1 MMMNVYRNTPLEQFA
16 GNHGLSVRALNVCRT
31 NGIVTLGDLLNCD
44 PEALPGLRNCGAKSA
59 AELFALRAKY
69 LSAPTDLFTDILCRD
84 LQQSFLRAK
93 RHLSDKQ
100 NRLIEKA
107 MGSFGVDATTTGCFV
122 ETPFL
127 FIDNVVK
134 AEPQLRTDI
143 LEAMAALFAAW
154 KTETASDT
162 ENVRLLDA
170 NINYVEQLRARYE
183 AEDIFASFP
192 PSLRSLLNRRYREK
206 FNTLSART
214 VKAMS
219 FLSEL
224 KTAIP
229 YIFGIRVLDS
239 HNLKN
244 AGARTIME
252 MHAFLNECKAKLLDI
267 FTEAKNGGKT
277 WDDRM
282 ASMFAADIAARFPF
296 LNHDEVMQVAAT
308 ERLGKSPQPLFL
320 LERYVMHSDSRPAR
334 IYAMRY
340 GIGRGG
346 KRMHCAD
353 IGRMMGLSGERVRQL
368 AATRLP
374 LPAELAQILA
384 DPLAW
389 LADKVVSEDNPAW
402 LAEIKKAG
410 LSESVSQL
418 MALAT
423 TLRPEYIL
431 VQLSPEAKTWLVN
444 RELLTGVNLMTSL
457 RLMTQTIEMRR
468 TKSETFSVAPYIF
481 MGKARDGFHADV
493 DLLHQI
499 YLECIS
505 HCNNVIVNPDGTFT
519 ATPNKLDII
528 SALEDVLEKLGK
540 SVSYSE
546 LCDAFDRSHPG
557 QLSDTRRQLRPYI
570 FRSKLIAPVGRSGR
584 YVMKHWENAF
594 SGTVV
599 QCMAME
605 LRNAGEPLSA
615 SELHK
620 RVKKFFPTTS
630 VNSINVFAYLDKG
643 RTIIM
648 LPDKRYAL
656 AGTGYDSLAGNN
668 RRCVSFDSRF
678 EALEAFVGEHRR
690 FPLLS
695 DTKHVSLRRWL
706 DNVRHGAVALTYH
719 QRARL
724 DDFIRRNHTLPTTSS
739 QASFRRHVHSV
750 IQHVCRFG
758 AMPTSVNGAIDY
770 HWLQRIKQSKR
781 PYGDLR
787 DTDYLHLQSFLS
799 NFGYSI

>member
-1 MMMNVYRNTPLEQFA
+1 MNVYRNTPLEQFT
-16 GNHGLSVRALNVCRT
+16 GSHGLSVRALNVCRS
-31 NGIVTLGDLLNCD
+31 NGIVTLGDLLNCS

-59 AELFALRAKY
+59 AELSALRAKY
-69 LSAPTDLFTDILCRD
+69 LSAPADLFTDILRRG
-84 LQQSFLRAK
+84 LQESFLRAK
-93 RHLSDKQ
+93 KQLSDKQ
-100 NRLIEKA
+100 NSLIEKA
-107 MGSFGVDATTTGCFV
+107 MGAFGIDAKTTGCFV
-122 ETPFL
+122 ETPFI
-127 FIDNVVK
+127 FIDNVVNADPK
-134 AEPQLRTDI
+134 LRNDI
-143 LEAMAALFAAW
+143 LEAMAELFAAW
-154 KTETASDT
+154 KTETASDA
-162 ENVRLLDA
+162 ENVALLNA
-170 NINYVEQLRARYE
+170 NLRYVEQLRARYE
-183 AEDIFASFP
+183 AENIFD
-192 PSLRSLLNRRYREK
+192 SLPVTLQNLLNRRYREK
-206 FNTLSART
+206 FNAMSVRT
-214 VKAMS
+214 INAMS
-219 FLSEL
+219 FLADL
-224 KTAIP
+224 RNAIP
-229 YIFGIRVLDS
+229 YIFGTRILDS
-239 HNLKN
+239 QKLKN
-244 AGARTIME
+244 AGARTLME
-252 MHAFLNECKAKLLDI
+252 MEAFLNNRKAKLLDI
-267 FTEAKNGGKT
+267 FTIAKKGGKA

-296 LNHDEVMQVAAT
+296 LNHDEVMLVADT
-308 ERLGKSPQPLFL
+308 EKMGRSPQPLFL
-320 LERYVMHSDSRPAR
+320 LERYVMHSDSRPAK

-353 IGRMMGLSGERVRQL
+353 IGRILGLSGERVRQL
-368 AATRLP
+368 ASSQLP
-374 LPAELAQILA
+374 VPAELGKILSGSF
-384 DPLAW
+384 AW
-389 LADKVVSEDNPAW
+389 ITEKVVSEDNPAW
-402 LAEIKKAG
+402 NMEIKRAE
-410 LSESVSQL
+410 LSESVPQL

-423 TLRPEYIL
+423 ALKPEYIT
-431 VQLSPEAKTWLVN
+431 VQLSPEAKTWIVA
-444 RELLTGVNLMTSL
+444 REILSGVNLMTSL
-457 RLMTQTIEMRR
+457 RLLTQTIEMKR
-468 TKSETFSVAPYIF
+468 TKSETFSIAPYIF
-481 MGKARDGFHADV
+481 MGKSRDEFHPDV
-493 DLLHQI
+493 DLLHPI

-505 HCNNVIVNPDGTFT
+505 HFNNVIVNPDGTFT

-528 SALEDVLEKLGK
+528 SALEDVLEKIGK

-546 LCDAFDRSHPG
+546 LCDAFDTSNPG
-557 QLSDTRRQLRPYI
+557 QLSDTRRQLRSYI

-648 LPDKRYAL
+648 LPDKRYVL

-695 DTKHVSLRRWL
+695 DSDYVSLRRWL
-706 DNVRHGAVALTYH
+706 DNVRHGVVILPYR
-719 QRARL
+719 QRAQL
-724 DDFIRRNHTLPTTSS
+724 DDFIRRNLTLPITSS
-739 QASFRRHVHSV
+739 QASFRRHVYSV

-758 AMPTSVNGAIDY
+758 TMPSSVNGSLDY
-770 HWLQRIKQSKR
+770 HWLQRIRQSKR

-787 DTDYLHLQSFLS
+787 DTDYLHLQSFLT